1 MRISSKLYLSD
12 CWLCSAE
19 SIQGLFKVHKT
30 EPKTSR
36 DQKLYK
42 ETKPYI
48 DKSIK
53 QRWNKT
59 LEIEGIIGR
68 YNE

>member
-1 MRISSKLYLSD
+1 MLASFNVDKLSGVGSL
-12 CWLCSAE
+12 
-19 SIQGLFKVHKT
+19 V
-30 EPKTSR
+30 EPVSL
-36 DQKLYK
+36 Q